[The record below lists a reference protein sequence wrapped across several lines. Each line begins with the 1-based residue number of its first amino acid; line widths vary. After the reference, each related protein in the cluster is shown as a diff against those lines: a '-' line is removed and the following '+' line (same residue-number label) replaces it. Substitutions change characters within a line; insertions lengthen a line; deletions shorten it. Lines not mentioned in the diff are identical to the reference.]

1 MLCGGE
7 NTCCVDKES
16 GQLVVQNPDSKVQLT
31 HYSHHDLKTDEMADP
46 MKVSAVAGEDTG
58 DTGGS
63 ASPLR
68 QCADTAATK
77 TDKSP
82 NVVPQT
88 DSQQPLPFKVDGNTV
103 KSIDPPEKSRII
115 GVMKSFASKAFNGID
130 AFTVGSESGEIQ
142 PIRYVLSN
150 DLSTLTLNTQGK
162 PSLTCNIAALTGF
175 CRGPDAQRTL
185 QTSPAYTVDNDVLKR
200 LVVLQCLDRSLYIV
214 EASEE
219 EAEQLLTAIWV
230 LRSYNQ
236 QKSKGAIDV
245 SGISA

>member
-1 MLCGGE
+1 MLCVGQS
-7 NTCCVDKES
+7 CCVDKES
-16 GQLVVQNPDSKVQLT
+16 GQLVVQNPDSKVQLD
-31 HYSHHDLKTDEMADP
+31 HYSHHDLKTDAMADP
-46 MKVSAVAGEDTG
+46 MKVSAMAGEDTG
-58 DTGGS
+58 DAVS
-63 ASPLR
+63 SPLR
-68 QCADTAATK
+68 QSADTAATK
-77 TDKSP
+77 PDNSQNKA
-82 NVVPQT
+82 PQT
-88 DSQQPLPFKVDGNTV
+88 ASQQPLPFKVDGNTV

-130 AFTVGSESGEIQ
+130 AFTIGSESGEIQ

-150 DLSTLTLNTQGK
+150 DLSTLTLDTQGK

-185 QTSPAYTVDNDVLKR
+185 QTSLAYTVDADVLKR

-245 SGISA
+245 SGITA